1 MTKKSKKQ
9 FATSTA
15 DAGGKGNAQIGIT
28 RDLPLM
34 RAAKGKRPSYFKD
47 PAVDKLHMMLM
58 VVVEEL
64 SVARDR
70 IDTLERLIEQH
81 GLFDQ
86 EQVET
91 YFPDTAADAERS
103 ARRIAYIKRIMKG
116 VTDELE
122 QFEREKDP
130 LEFQEVVE
138 IVSQ

>member
-1 MTKKSKKQ
+1 MVTKKPKKQ
-9 FATSTA
+9 FATGTA
-15 DAGGKGNAQIGIT
+15 AASEKDNV
-28 RDLPLM
+28 PLM

-116 VTDELE
+116 VTDEL
-122 QFEREKDP
+122 QQLERERDP

>member
-1 MTKKSKKQ
+1 MTKKPKKQ
-9 FATSTA
+9 SSVRAA
-15 DAGGKGNAQIGIT
+15 DAPRNN
-28 RDLPLM
+28 DEPLV

-81 GLFDQ
+81 GLF
-86 EQVET
+86 ERAQVEN
-91 YFPDTAADAERS
+91 YFPDSAADAERS

-122 QFEREKDP
+122 QLKKERDT
-130 LEFQEVVE
+130 LEFDEVVE